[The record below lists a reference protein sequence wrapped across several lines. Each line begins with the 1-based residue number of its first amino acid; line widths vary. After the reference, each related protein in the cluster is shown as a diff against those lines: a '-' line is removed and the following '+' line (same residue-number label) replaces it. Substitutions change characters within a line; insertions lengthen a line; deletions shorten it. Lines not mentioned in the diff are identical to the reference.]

1 MDETYIDIEIN
12 TTHQVS
18 IRQTKHV
25 NNYVYEVRLDD
36 VIYKSKVNP
45 QPQTFSDMNLYL
57 TSPFVGLSFVGKIE
71 TVITV

>member
-1 MDETYIDIEIN
+1 MTATSYIDLF
-12 TTHQVS
+12 TVQ
-18 IRQTKHV
+18 
-25 NNYVYEVRLDD
+25 YVYEIRLDD
-36 VIYKSKVNP
+36 VIYKSKVNT